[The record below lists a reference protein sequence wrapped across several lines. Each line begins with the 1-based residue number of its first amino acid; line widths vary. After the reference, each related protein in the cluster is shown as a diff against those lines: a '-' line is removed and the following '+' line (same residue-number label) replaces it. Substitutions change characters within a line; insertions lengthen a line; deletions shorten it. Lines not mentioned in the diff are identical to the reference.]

1 MWVYEKKVLY
11 TSCTY
16 RKRRYKG
23 RSILTSKAEHC
34 IMKLYIKTESVF
46 KGAALRRCSRFFIQT
61 KQKVACCNID
71 FL

>member
-11 TSCTY
+11 ISCTY

-23 RSILTSKAEHC
+23 RSILTSKAEYR
-34 IMKLYIKTESVF
+34 IMELYLKTESVF